1 MKNEKTNK
9 SILEESLLDYKAI
22 QDMMSISSEG
32 TIKDIISEKIKEGLK
47 NMITEA
53 DDFEDEED
61 DFGSEEGTEEGTDD
75 INPEAGEGFEGENEP
90 EDVNVDIDVDG
101 EEGAEGMEPEEGD
114 GEGEEDFDFDEFKTG
129 EDEYDLTNNSIEDV
143 VKVFK
148 KIDDNDSIIVKKLE
162 KGKVELIDNEAGT
175 DYLID
180 MSGDD
185 EGEIEVELDDEQD
198 LGEPGMED
206 ENMEEDADGQLGG
219 GEDDGSMD
227 SNLGDMDEE
236 ASIEI
241 DLDGG
246 EDTINEKPMTQSIGM
261 NRRPGTTNREHLK
274 NAPGANNRDGSTLIA
289 NESKKIANAYLKKV
303 KQIDEAYAK
312 KFKALNEEVSQ
323 YKQALTMFRDKLKEN
338 AVLNNNLAK
347 YVKLV
352 TENATSKEEKMSIL
366 KRFSEEANTIEKGNQ
381 LFESINNNLNTK
393 GAPEIGIN
401 IDKQFSVAAPKR
413 LDEQV
418 IYQSKDLQETIGLI
432 NRMNGLR
439 K

>member
-22 QDMMSISSEG
+22 QDMMSKSSEG

-47 NMITEA
+47 NIITEA
-53 DDFEDEED
+53 DDFEEDDE

-75 INPEAGEGFEGENEP
+75 INPEAGEGLEGENEP
-90 EDVNVDIDVDG
+90 EDVNVDINVDD

-114 GEGEEDFDFDEFKTG
+114 GEGEEDFNFDEFKTG

-180 MSGDD
+180 MGGDED

-198 LGEPGMED
+198 LGDEYTGEEAMDDSAMGDSDVDEGANIEIGLDGEED
-206 ENMEEDADGQLGG
+206 EV
-219 GEDDGSMD
+219 
-227 SNLGDMDEE
+227 
-236 ASIEI
+236 
-241 DLDGG
+241 
-246 EDTINEKPMTQSIGM
+246 NEKNMTQSIGT
-261 NRRPGTTNREHLK
+261 NRRAGRMIQTRQEY
-274 NAPGANNRDGSTLIA
+274 APGKSTNRDGAQLIA

-303 KQIDEAYAK
+303 KQIDEAYSK

-352 TENATSKEEKMSIL
+352 TENATTKEEKLSIL

-381 LFESINNNLNTK
+381 LFESINTNLNKK
-393 GAPEIGIN
+393 GTPEIGVN
-401 IDKQFSVAAPKR
+401 IDKQFSVAAPTKR

-418 IYQSKDLQETIGLI
+418 IYQSKDLQDTIGLI
-432 NRMNGLR
+432 RRMNSLN

>member
-22 QDMMSISSEG
+22 QDMMSKSSEG

-47 NMITEA
+47 NIITEA
-53 DDFEDEED
+53 DDFEEDDE

-75 INPEAGEGFEGENEP
+75 INPEAGEGLEGENEP
-90 EDVNVDIDVDG
+90 EDVNVDINVDD

-114 GEGEEDFDFDEFKTG
+114 GEGEEDFNFDEFKTG

-180 MSGDD
+180 MGGD

-198 LGEPGMED
+198 LGD
-206 ENMEEDADGQLGG
+206 EYTGEEDM
-219 GEDDGSMD
+219 DDSAMGD
-227 SNLGDMDEE
+227 SDVDEG
-236 ASIEI
+236 ANIEI
-241 DLDGG
+241 DLDGE
-246 EDTINEKPMTQSIGM
+246 EDEVNEKNMTQSIGT
-261 NRRPGTTNREHLK
+261 NRRAGRMTQTRQEY
-274 NAPGANNRDGSTLIA
+274 APGKSTNRDGAQLIA
-289 NESKKIANAYLKKV
+289 NESKKIASAYLKKV
-303 KQIDEAYAK
+303 KQIDEAYSK

-323 YKQALTMFRDKLKEN
+323 YKQALEMFRDKLKEN

-352 TENATSKEEKMSIL
+352 TENATTKEEKLSIL

-381 LFESINNNLNTK
+381 LFESINTNLNKK
-393 GAPEIGIN
+393 GTPEIGVN
-401 IDKQFSVAAPKR
+401 IDKQFSVAAPTKR

-418 IYQSKDLQETIGLI
+418 IYQSKDLQDTIGLI
-432 NRMNGLR
+432 RRMNSLN

>member
-22 QDMMSISSEG
+22 QDMMSKSSEG

-47 NMITEA
+47 NIITEA
-53 DDFEDEED
+53 DDFEEDDE

-75 INPEAGEGFEGENEP
+75 INPEAGEGLEGENEP
-90 EDVNVDIDVDG
+90 EDVDVDINVDD

-180 MSGDD
+180 MGGD

-198 LGEPGMED
+198 LGDEYTGEEDMDDSAMGDSDVDEGANIEIGLDGEED
-206 ENMEEDADGQLGG
+206 EV
-219 GEDDGSMD
+219 
-227 SNLGDMDEE
+227 
-236 ASIEI
+236 
-241 DLDGG
+241 
-246 EDTINEKPMTQSIGM
+246 NEKNMTQSIGT
-261 NRRPGTTNREHLK
+261 NRRAGRMTQTRQEY
-274 NAPGANNRDGSTLIA
+274 APGKSTNRDGAQLIA
-289 NESKKIANAYLKKV
+289 NESKKIASAYLKKV
-303 KQIDEAYAK
+303 KQIDEAYSK

-323 YKQALTMFRDKLKEN
+323 YKQALEMFRDKLKEN

-352 TENATSKEEKMSIL
+352 TENATTKEEKLSIL
-366 KRFSEEANTIEKGNQ
+366 KRFSEEASTIEKGNQ
-381 LFESINNNLNTK
+381 LFESINTNLNKK
-393 GAPEIGIN
+393 GAPEIGVN
-401 IDKQFSVAAPKR
+401 IDKQFSVAAPTKR

-418 IYQSKDLQETIGLI
+418 IYQSKDLQDTIGLI
-432 NRMNGLR
+432 KRMNSLN